1 MYLLYKVY
9 RQGGK
14 EKYLLSKGKNPI
26 FAVKREG
33 KDNRLF

>member
-14 EKYLLSKGKNPI
+14 EKYLFSKGKNPI
-26 FAVKREG
+26 FADKERRKR
-33 KDNRLF
+33 